1 MSNIP
6 LIIMAAGVSSRMKKS
21 FSSHNMSKTQLD
33 QSNNRVKGYI
43 QVGEGMEP
51 LIYYLINNA
60 INAEIKNF
68 YIIISNDSKNFQE
81 YLKSIEN
88 KLGINIKFAFQ
99 DFYGQVKPS
108 GTSDAIFQTMNQ
120 YKELMK
126 TRFLVCNCDNLYSVN
141 AMEILKRE
149 NNYNSMIAYDYDCLD
164 FSQERLS
171 SFSILKIENNFL
183 SEIIEKPDIEII
195 RTSNQKKHVSMNIF
209 SFIGSKVY
217 KYLKDCPINNVRGE
231 KELPSALQNMILDDK
246 ESIMTFPLCEHVP
259 DMTYKDDIERI
270 NNFLN

>member
-164 FSQERLS
+164 FSKDRLS

-195 RTSNQKKHVSMNIF
+195 RTSNQKKYVSMNIF

-217 KYLKDCPINNVRGE
+217 KYLKDCPINKVRGE

-246 ESIMTFPLCEHVP
+246 ESIITFPLCEHVP

>member
-21 FSSHNMSKTQLD
+21 SSSKNISKTQLD
-33 QSNNRVKGYI
+33 QSNYRVKGYI
-43 QVGEGMEP
+43 QVGERMEP
-51 LIYYLINNA
+51 LIYYLIKNA

-68 YIIISNDSKNFQE
+68 YIIISDDSKDFQK
-81 YLKSIEN
+81 YLKSLEN
-88 KLGINIKFAFQ
+88 KLGINLKFAFQ

-126 TRFLVCNCDNLYSVN
+126 TRFLVCNCDNLYSAN
-141 AMEILKRE
+141 AMELLKRE
-149 NNYNSMIAYDYDCLD
+149 NNYNSMIAYDYECLD

-183 SEIIEKPDIEII
+183 SEIIEKPDMEII
-195 RTSNQKKHVSMNIF
+195 RNNNQKKYVSMNIF

-217 KYLKDCPINNVRGE
+217 KYLKDCPVNKKRGE

-259 DMTYKDDIERI
+259 DMTYKEDIERI

>member
-21 FSSHNMSKTQLD
+21 SSSKNISKTQLD
-33 QSNNRVKGYI
+33 QSNYRVKGYI
-43 QVGEGMEP
+43 QVGERMEP
-51 LIYYLINNA
+51 LIYYLIKNA

-68 YIIISNDSKNFQE
+68 YIIISDDSKDFQK
-81 YLKSIEN
+81 YLKSLEN
-88 KLGINIKFAFQ
+88 KLGINLKFAFQ

-126 TRFLVCNCDNLYSVN
+126 TRFLVCNCDNLYSAN
-141 AMEILKRE
+141 AMELLKRE
-149 NNYNSMIAYDYDCLD
+149 NNYNSMIAYDYECLD

-171 SFSILKIENNFL
+171 SFSILKIQNNFL

-195 RTSNQKKHVSMNIF
+195 RNNNQKKYVSMNIF

-217 KYLKDCPINNVRGE
+217 KYLKDCPVNKKRGE

-259 DMTYKDDIERI
+259 DMTYKEDIERI

>member
-1 MSNIP
+1 MSNVP

-21 FSSHNMSKTQLD
+21 SGGKKMSKTQLD
-33 QSNNRVKGYI
+33 QSNSRVKGYI

-51 LIYYLINNA
+51 LIYYLIKNA

-68 YIIISNDSKNFQE
+68 YIIISDDSKDFQE
-81 YLKSIEN
+81 YLKFLEN
-88 KLGINIKFAFQ
+88 KLGINLKFAFQ

-141 AMEILKRE
+141 AIELLMRE
-149 NNYNSMIAYDYDCLD
+149 NNYNSMIAYDYECLD

-171 SFSILKIENNFL
+171 SFSLLKIENNFL

-195 RTSNQKKHVSMNIF
+195 RNNNQKKYVSMNIF

-217 KYLKDCPINNVRGE
+217 TYLKDCPVNKKRGE
-231 KELPSALQNMILDDK
+231 KELPSALKNMILDDK

-259 DMTYKDDIERI
+259 DMTYKEDIERI

>member
-1 MSNIP
+1 
-6 LIIMAAGVSSRMKKS
+6 MKKS
-21 FSSHNMSKTQLD
+21 SGGKNMSKTQLD
-33 QSNNRVKGYI
+33 QSNSRVKGYI

-51 LIYYLINNA
+51 LIYYLIKNA

-68 YIIISNDSKNFQE
+68 YIIISDDSKDFQE
-81 YLKSIEN
+81 YLKFLEN
-88 KLGINIKFAFQ
+88 KLGINLKFAFQ

-141 AMEILKRE
+141 AIELLMRE
-149 NNYNSMIAYDYDCLD
+149 NNYNSMIAYDYECLD

-171 SFSILKIENNFL
+171 SFSLLKIENNFL

-195 RTSNQKKHVSMNIF
+195 RNNNKKKYVSMNIF

-217 KYLKDCPINNVRGE
+217 TYLKDCPVNKKRGE
-231 KELPSALQNMILDDK
+231 KELPSALKNMILDDK

-259 DMTYKDDIERI
+259 DMTYKEDIERI

>member
-21 FSSHNMSKTQLD
+21 SSSKNISKTQLD
-33 QSNNRVKGYI
+33 QSNYRVKGYI
-43 QVGEGMEP
+43 QVGERMEP
-51 LIYYLINNA
+51 LIYYLIKNA

-68 YIIISNDSKNFQE
+68 YIIISDDSKDFQK
-81 YLKSIEN
+81 YLKSLEN
-88 KLGINIKFAFQ
+88 KLGINLKFAFQ

-126 TRFLVCNCDNLYSVN
+126 TRFLVCNCDNLYSAN
-141 AMEILKRE
+141 AMELLKRE
-149 NNYNSMIAYDYDCLD
+149 NNYNSMIAYDYECLD

-171 SFSILKIENNFL
+171 SFSILQIENNFL

-195 RTSNQKKHVSMNIF
+195 RNNNQKKYVSMNIF

-217 KYLKDCPINNVRGE
+217 KYLKDCPVNKKRGE

-259 DMTYKDDIERI
+259 DMTYKEDIERI

>member
-1 MSNIP
+1 MSNVP

-21 FSSHNMSKTQLD
+21 SGGKNMSKTQLD
-33 QSNNRVKGYI
+33 QSNSRVKGYI

-51 LIYYLINNA
+51 LIYYLIKNA

-68 YIIISNDSKNFQE
+68 YIIISDDSKDFQE
-81 YLKSIEN
+81 YLKFLEN
-88 KLGINIKFAFQ
+88 KLGINLKFAFQ

-141 AMEILKRE
+141 AIELLMRE
-149 NNYNSMIAYDYDCLD
+149 NNYNSMIAYDYECLD
-164 FSQERLS
+164 FSKERLS
-171 SFSILKIENNFL
+171 SFSLLKIENNFL
-183 SEIIEKPDIEII
+183 SKIIEKPDIEII
-195 RTSNQKKHVSMNIF
+195 RNNNQKKYVSMNIF

-217 KYLKDCPINNVRGE
+217 TYLKDCPVNKKRGE
-231 KELPSALQNMILDDK
+231 KELPSALKNMILDDK

-259 DMTYKDDIERI
+259 DMTYKEDIERI